1 MRLSK
6 PQSKGVEGR
15 LCWLCPAPPV
25 PCTED
30 TAVLAQSLIP
40 FVTPNKK
47 QELSITSSSE
57 GGIEGVELEED
68 WG

>member
-1 MRLSK
+1 M
-6 PQSKGVEGR
+6 
-15 LCWLCPAPPV
+15 CPAPPV